1 MKKTWLIPITAIF
14 IFAICLIF
22 TGRNDIAVG
31 QDYIGPANLPV
42 IQEADGRTV
51 ETEAEY
57 IIGAGNNADIDAVGV
72 NTIPAPDPIDNEPE
86 IPPSSPAVD
95 ESVPGSQPGS
105 GNEDEDSSD
114 NQVEPQYIIHYVDR
128 EVIKEIVVEKPVT
141 LGPFSS
147 LDELNAWLA
156 TDDTNEYIHLSA
168 GNNGVCQPS
177 DRFDCDDYAF
187 QLQQRAAN
195 SGFLISATII
205 KRLGKS
211 HMINLACIG
220 DDIYYIEP
228 QSDEVWFF
236 CKRD

>member
-1 MKKTWLIPITAIF
+1 MKKTWLLPFTAIS
-14 IFAICLIF
+14 ILAILLIY

-31 QDYIGPANLPV
+31 QEYIGPTSLPV
-42 IQEADGRTV
+42 FHDADGRTG
-51 ETEAEY
+51 ETAADY
-57 IIGAGNNADIDAVGV
+57 IVGAGNSADIDAVGV
-72 NTIPAPDPIDNEPE
+72 NTIPTPDPINSELE
-86 IPPSSPAVD
+86 ITPSSQAAD
-95 ESVPGSQPGS
+95 ELIPGSQLGF
-105 GNEDEDSSD
+105 GNEDEDSPD
-114 NQVEPQYIIHYVDR
+114 NQIKPQHITHYVDR

-168 GNNGVCQPS
+168 GDDGICQPS
-177 DRFDCDDYAF
+177 DRYDCDDYAF

-211 HMINLACIG
+211 HMINLACIE